1 MTVGEIAEN
10 LRAVEADLLEAR
22 AALTDGRLDDVAAYV
37 EAAAA
42 QLDGCEA
49 QDLDAQLPGWMAPAR
64 SLELDAW
71 RVRAIASDLACPA
84 TGVAVALDEAAAV
97 AGMDERY
104 VLALQ
109 RLSRCERGDPLLE
122 HPDYPRYEEPPWV
135 ARERE
140 RCAR

>member
-1 MTVGEIAEN
+1 
-10 LRAVEADLLEAR
+10 
-22 AALTDGRLDDVAAYV
+22 
-37 EAAAA
+37 
-42 QLDGCEA
+42 
-49 QDLDAQLPGWMAPAR
+49 
-64 SLELDAW
+64 
-71 RVRAIASDLACPA
+71 VRAITSDLACPA
-84 TGVAVALDEAAAV
+84 TVVAVALGEAAAV